1 MASPSNELIGT
12 ATAFLRAY
20 APLVDLIGQD
30 KIVYRADQTMTVPYV
45 TVDDAFT
52 TRTDMSCMDSVEVT
66 LNVHVWT
73 EGDCIADSGGP
84 LQDARTIGA
93 LVIAALHRQSLSLP
107 SNRLVTLESTGE
119 RVFYDAD
126 GVSGH
131 GVLTFSAV
139 VESALE

>member
-1 MASPSNELIGT
+1 MASASNELIGV
-12 ATAFLRAY
+12 ATAFLRTY
-20 APLVDLIGQD
+20 APLVGLIGQN
-30 KIVYRADQTMTVPYV
+30 KIVYRADQNMAVPYV

-52 TRTDMSCMDSVEVT
+52 VRDDMACLDSVEVT
-66 LNVHVWT
+66 LNIHVWT
-73 EGDCIADSGGP
+73 EGDCIADSCGP

-93 LVIAALHRQSLSLP
+93 LVIAALHRQALSLP
-107 SNRLVTLESTGE
+107 SNTLVTLESTGE

-131 GVLTFSAV
+131 GVFAFNAV